1 MDFLVY
7 ERKRIS
13 LIDYVSFSIGIGL
26 SGLFI
31 EIRTVTETELE
42 TSIATVFTLQL
53 LLRLIVVTSIIIDI
67 ILFAE
72 KCSCFKAK

>member
-1 MDFLVY
+1 MDFMVY

-13 LIDYVSFSIGIGL
+13 IIDFVSFSIGIGL
-26 SGLFI
+26 AGLFI
-31 EIRTVTETELE
+31 EIRTVTEKERE
-42 TSIATVFTLQL
+42 TSIATYYTLQL
-53 LLRLIVVTSIIIDI
+53 SLIVVSSIIIDI